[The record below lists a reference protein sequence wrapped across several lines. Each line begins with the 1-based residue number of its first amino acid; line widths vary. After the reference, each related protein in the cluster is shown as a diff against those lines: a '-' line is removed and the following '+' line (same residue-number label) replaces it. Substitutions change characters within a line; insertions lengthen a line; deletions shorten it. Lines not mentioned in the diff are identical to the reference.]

1 MIMTLM
7 MMNTISIINV
17 NTQPMHT
24 PKFLQTLQLFQRVT
38 FAAGVQHKLF
48 KAQNFAMVAE
58 TRSR

>member
-7 MMNTISIINV
+7 MMNAISINV